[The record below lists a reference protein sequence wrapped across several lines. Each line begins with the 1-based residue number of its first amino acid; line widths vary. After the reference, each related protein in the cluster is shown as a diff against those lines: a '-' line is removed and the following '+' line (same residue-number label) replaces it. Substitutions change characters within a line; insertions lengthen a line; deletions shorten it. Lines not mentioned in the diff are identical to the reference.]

1 MKLLAALLLLLAPA
15 LTACGGGGGSSD
27 QGTTVVTSVYPLQ
40 FVAERVA
47 GDHADVVNLTHPGSE
62 PHDLELSVSQTAE
75 VIDADVVVYLSGF
88 QAAVDDAVDQT
99 DSTHVVDVAD
109 SAHLTGD
116 DPHFWLDPT
125 RLSDVVGPVADALA
139 KADPAH
145 ADDYAKNAAA
155 LERQLSTLD
164 KQVADGLQHC
174 DRDTVVVSHDAFE
187 YFAARYGLHLAPIAG
202 LSPDAEPSPDHIAQL
217 EQLIRSE
224 GITTV
229 FTETL
234 ASPKMAETLSSD
246 LGLHTAVLDPIEG
259 LSDATANQDY
269 FSLMREN
276 LAALQKANGCR

>member
-1 MKLLAALLLLLAPA
+1 MKKLAALALLAPLLAA
-15 LTACGGGGGSSD
+15 CGSGSSAE
-27 QGTTVVTSVYPLQ
+27 GTTVVTSIYPLQ
-40 FVAERVA
+40 FVAEQVA
-47 GDHADVVNLTHPGSE
+47 GDHADVVNLTHPGTE

-88 QAAVDDAVDQT
+88 QSAVDDAVDQT
-99 DSTHVVDVAD
+99 DSSHVVDAAD
-109 SAHLTGD
+109 SAHLTDD

-125 RLSDVVGPVADALA
+125 RLADVAGPVADALS

-145 ADDYAKNAAA
+145 ADDYAENAAK
-155 LERQLSTLD
+155 LEKQLTALD
-164 KQVADGLQHC
+164 KEIAQGLSDC
-174 DRDTVVVSHDAFE
+174 ERDTVVVSHDAFA
-187 YFAARYGLHLAPIAG
+187 YFGSRYGLEMEPIAG

-217 EQLIRSE
+217 QELIRSD

-229 FTETL
+229 FSETL

-246 LGLHTAVLDPIEG
+246 LGLETGVLDPIEG
-259 LSDATANQDY
+259 LGDSTKNEDY